1 MSKLSFDKKTFN
13 WGYGFVYTFQSRSQK
28 TTVTIIMNS
37 ISFWKEMYR
46 LKLQEKGVRFS
57 TEMSF

>member
-1 MSKLSFDKKTFN
+1 MVLSIPSK
-13 WGYGFVYTFQSRSQK
+13 VEVRK

-37 ISFWKEMYR
+37 ISFGRKCIG

-57 TEMSF
+57 TGDVVLIPPEVGHTML